1 MRATRFVIV
10 FITAVTMTA
19 ACGSRPMPAGPS
31 SASPAAL
38 ASAEQTSSG
47 GGGGTVKEPL
57 SGPAINGVVPQGQAL
72 ADMSRFAS
80 GGSTT
85 LTVQLKNVNLPDGTV
100 VQVTFDFK
108 PVGAITLSHGE
119 GTLATSLGHFGVSR
133 DQVRVNNGATTILS
147 GGFFS

>member
-1 MRATRFVIV
+1 
-10 FITAVTMTA
+10 MTA
-19 ACGSRPMPAGPS
+19 ACGSRPMPAGPT
-31 SASPAAL
+31 SASPATS

-47 GGGGTVKEPL
+47 SGGGTVKEPL

-133 DQVRVNNGATTILS
+133 DQVRVNNGDVTILS

>member
-1 MRATRFVIV
+1 MRETRFVIV

-19 ACGSRPMPAGPS
+19 ACGNRPIPASPT

-38 ASAEQTSSG
+38 ASAEQSSSG

-72 ADMSRFAS
+72 ADMSRFSS

-133 DQVRVNNGATTILS
+133 DQVRVNNGDVTILS
-147 GGFFS
+147 GAFFS

>member
-1 MRATRFVIV
+1 MRATRSVIV

-19 ACGSRPMPAGPS
+19 ACGSRPMPAGPT

-57 SGPAINGVVPQGQAL
+57 SGPAINGVVP
-72 ADMSRFAS
+72 
-80 GGSTT
+80 
-85 LTVQLKNVNLPDGTV
+85 
-100 VQVTFDFK
+100 QVTFDFK

-133 DQVRVNNGATTILS
+133 DQVRVNNGGTTILT

>member
-1 MRATRFVIV
+1 
-10 FITAVTMTA
+10 
-19 ACGSRPMPAGPS
+19 MPAPTLPS
-31 SASPAAL
+31 
-38 ASAEQTSSG
+38 
-47 GGGGTVKEPL
+47 
-57 SGPAINGVVPQGQAL
+57 I
-72 ADMSRFAS
+72 AS

-119 GTLATSLGHFGVSR
+119 GTLATSLGHFGV
-133 DQVRVNNGATTILS
+133 